1 MSENSIESVLSMIS
15 SNPDLINK
23 ISSAVQAGGDDL
35 SKNLSSVISL
45 ISESQ
50 IQSNKADEKSALP
63 AEEKEAKIDTPA
75 DKIGNSAEFLLDEK
89 ANSFLSTLSKSISK
103 NSSLLIALKPYLSKN
118 RCEIIDTVIKISQL
132 SNIMNLVK

>member
-63 AEEKEAKIDTPA
+63 VEEKEAKIDTPA
-75 DKIGNSAEFLLDEK
+75 DKIGNSAEFLLDGK

>member
-50 IQSNKADEKSALP
+50 NQSNKADEKSTLP

-75 DKIGNSAEFLLDEK
+75 DEIENSAEFLLDGK

>member
-50 IQSNKADEKSALP
+50 NQSNKADEKSALP
-63 AEEKEAKIDTPA
+63 VEEKEAKIDTPA
-75 DKIGNSAEFLLDEK
+75 DKIGNSAEFLLDGK

>member
-50 IQSNKADEKSALP
+50 NQSNKADEKSALP
-63 AEEKEAKIDTPA
+63 AEEKEAKIDTPV
-75 DKIGNSAEFLLDEK
+75 DKIGNSAEFLLDGK